1 MSHRCVVLF
10 CAMVVAVAFAPVSV
24 AYAQSNS
31 EWSVP
36 RTAAGQPDLQ
46 GVWDF
51 RTLTPLQR
59 PDDRAEQAL
68 LTEEEVAEI
77 EARSAAS
84 AVEADQPSEVRSE
97 PLPAGQNVGGYNN
110 FWFDRGAGVVDDRRT
125 SLIND
130 PVDGRVPALR
140 DGIRHQLGSL
150 GEDLPSPRPILYRAG
165 GAGVDGPEDRGLA
178 ERCIL
183 GFNSGPPMLPGGY
196 NQNMQLFQT
205 TDHVVI
211 LNEMVHDSRI
221 IPMDGREHLPGDMQ
235 QWMGDSRGYWDGD
248 TLVVETTNFTEKTA
262 SFNPSVMVAM
272 GSGENLRLI
281 ERFTRVDEETL
292 SYEYSVYDP
301 KTFTRPFSAEI
312 PMKRGAAPIFEYACH
327 EGNYGLLNILRGA
340 RDDEA
345 KTAALN

>member
-110 FWFDRGAGVVDDRRT
+110 FWFDRGAGVVDDNRT
-125 SLIND
+125 SLIVSPEN
-130 PVDGRVPALR
+130 GRVPARQPGVEMVTL
-140 DGIRHQLGSL
+140 SL
-150 GEDLPSPRPILYRAG
+150 GEDLPGTRPVRVRAAG
-165 GAGVDGPEDRGLA
+165 IGADHWEDRGLA
-178 ERCIL
+178 ERCLL
-183 GFNSGPPMLPGGY
+183 GFNSCLLYTSPSPR
-196 NQNMQLFQT
+196 
-205 TDHVVI
+205 D
-211 LNEMVHDSRI
+211 
-221 IPMDGREHLPGDMQ
+221 
-235 QWMGDSRGYWDGD
+235 RG
-248 TLVVETTNFTEKTA
+248 
-262 SFNPSVMVAM
+262 
-272 GSGENLRLI
+272 
-281 ERFTRVDEETL
+281 
-292 SYEYSVYDP
+292 
-301 KTFTRPFSAEI
+301 
-312 PMKRGAAPIFEYACH
+312 
-327 EGNYGLLNILRGA
+327 
-340 RDDEA
+340 
-345 KTAALN
+345 